1 MKKRITILATV
12 ILMGLFGCQQK
23 DTEPTDV
30 EIGMTAIENELYS
43 DALASFEK
51 AVEAEEDLVEAY
63 RGEGMAYMGLGQYE
77 DAVNSFQKALD
88 ETSERQKEARK
99 DIFYYQAAAMYRLED
114 FAGTVSVCNEILKI
128 APEGDAYYLR
138 GTCYLEQGET
148 EKAKLD
154 FDTAV
159 KEEPEDYDLYLNIY
173 ESYRENKLSAQGD
186 EYLQKALEIES
197 SEEVDSYHKAR
208 IYYYLENYEE
218 AQAQLTALVE
228 EKNED
233 ALILMG
239 RVYQAM
245 EDYPHAKNMYEQYID
260 QYGETPE
267 AYNGMVL
274 ADIAQED
281 YDTALA
287 NIEKGLA
294 LSQERGKQELYFN
307 QIVAYEYRE
316 DFATAKAKAQ
326 EYVERYPADEMG
338 KKELAFLQSR

>member
-1 MKKRITILATV
+1 MRKRMIVLITVLLI
-12 ILMGLFGCQQK
+12 GLFGCQQK
-23 DTEPTDV
+23 DKEPTDV
-30 EIGMTAIENELYS
+30 EIGMTAIENEFYS
-43 DALASFEK
+43 EALESFQK
-51 AVEAEEDLVEAY
+51 AENAKEDLVEAY

-77 DAVNSFQKALD
+77 DAVNSFNKALG
-88 ETSERQKEARK
+88 ETRDRQKEARK
-99 DIFYYQAAAMYRLED
+99 DIFYYQAAAMYRQED
-114 FAGTVSVCNEILKI
+114 FAGTINVCNEILKI

-138 GTCYLEQGET
+138 GTCYLEQGEN

-173 ESYRENKLSAQGD
+173 ESYREKKLSAQGD

-197 SEEVDSYHKAR
+197 SKEEDAYHKAR

-218 AQAQLTALVE
+218 AQAQLTTLVE

-245 EDYPHAKNMYEQYID
+245 EDYPHAKNMYEQYIT

-274 ADIAQED
+274 ADIAQQD

-294 LSQERGKQELYFN
+294 LEQERGKQELYYN
-307 QIVAYEYRE
+307 QIVAYEYKE
-316 DFATAKAKAQ
+316 DFATAKTKAQ

-338 KKELAFLQSR
+338 QKELDFLLSR